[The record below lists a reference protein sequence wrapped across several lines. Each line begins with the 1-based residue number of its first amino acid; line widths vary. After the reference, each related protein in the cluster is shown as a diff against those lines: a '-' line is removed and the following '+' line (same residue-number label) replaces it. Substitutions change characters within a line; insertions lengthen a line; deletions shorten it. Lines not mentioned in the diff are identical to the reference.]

1 MKRILAF
8 VLALCL
14 IAVPSFAYEVQEDA
28 GLRLAAVCDN
38 DHIEA
43 GDQFL
48 VRIMLDGDFDR
59 YLTYSVSG
67 SFDPEMAE
75 LVAPVY
81 KDDGFTIVYNNFSNE
96 DGTFQFD
103 AADIARMR
111 GSDDPLI
118 CSLLFVAK
126 KAGSFSVDL
135 GSASANSSKLFLG
148 RAKALEDKQDY
159 DFTVDCFETEIYDN
173 SDNKEVVIIAERKNK
188 TPFDDMYD
196 YEWAEVAVG
205 ALFRL
210 GVLDGIA
217 EPGGS
222 FEPDKSITR
231 GEFLAMLVRGANLT
245 GTTDNFPDVPEDYPY
260 AKELM
265 AAKRVGVALGD
276 ENGNFNPDSTVT
288 RQDISAFV
296 YRALNYLHKIQTA
309 DESYLAD
316 FSDKDEI
323 SDYAFDTMCA
333 VVRARLIKGDGRGH
347 LSPRKDM
354 TRAEAAVLIESVM
367 IHIKLVR

>member
-8 VLALCL
+8 ILALCL
-14 IAVPSFAYEVQEDA
+14 MAIPAFAYEVQEDV

-38 DHIEA
+38 NQIEV

-59 YLTYSVSG
+59 YLTYSISG
-67 SFDPEMAE
+67 SFDPEIAE

-81 KDDGFTIVYNNFSNE
+81 KDDGFSIVYNKFSNE
-96 DGTFQFD
+96 DGLFQFD
-103 AADIARMR
+103 AADIANLE
-111 GSDDPLI
+111 GSDDPHIL
-118 CSLLFVAK
+118 SLLFVAK
-126 KAGSFSVDL
+126 KSGSFSVEF
-135 GSASANSSKLFLG
+135 GSASRNSKKPFLG
-148 RAKALEDKQDY
+148 RTKAVDGKLEY
-159 DFTVDCFETEIYDN
+159 DFTVDGFEAEIYDD
-173 SDNKEVVIIAERKNK
+173 SDKEDVVIIAERKNK
-188 TPFDDMYD
+188 TPFDDMYG

-205 ALFRL
+205 AMSRL
-210 GVLDGIA
+210 GILDGIA

-231 GEFLAMLVRGANLT
+231 GEFVAMLVRGANLT

-260 AKELM
+260 AKEIM

-296 YRALNYLHKIQTA
+296 YRALNHLHKIQKA
-309 DESYLAD
+309 DETYLAD
-316 FSDKDEI
+316 FPDKDEI
-323 SDYAFDTMCA
+323 SDYALDTMCA
-333 VVRARLIKGDGRGH
+333 VVRARLIKGDELGR
-347 LSPRKDM
+347 LNPRKDM

-367 IHIKLVR
+367 VHIKLVR